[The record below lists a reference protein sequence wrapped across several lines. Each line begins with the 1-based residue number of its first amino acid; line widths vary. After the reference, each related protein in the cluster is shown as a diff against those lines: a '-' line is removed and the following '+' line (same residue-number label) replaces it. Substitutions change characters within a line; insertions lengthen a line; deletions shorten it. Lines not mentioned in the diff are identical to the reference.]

1 MANYTYPSP
10 HPQHVQYSHAPG
22 PYAQAAEVF
31 NAQGAHPAVNG
42 YHPTYSGAGAPQASG
57 MGVSES
63 TSPYGYTGQ
72 HVPIQQYG
80 TQQRPSQPD
89 WGQLQ
94 GSNFLPQNCASDPA
108 RQPIASSYGA
118 PLDYSAH
125 QTQAYSAQ
133 YSTQANLRS
142 PYAPS
147 NASSPN
153 DNSGY
158 GSHDAYTPS
167 QAQYNQSQHPS
178 YDQSQYPGYD
188 QSLYASSG
196 GSRSDVDLHYR
207 EASRSQPSR
216 SPRRSSP
223 ERTKPEGNKGHT
235 ERFRVTVIPSE
246 EAEPESVM
254 VQVGMD
260 GIQLLDEAEKL
271 TRRVYPLETISRW
284 ALREPTVLTFWTK
297 SPVDKEE
304 CTVRIMGTDTVTR
317 SILDL
322 LTCSCLQ
329 LCELH
334 GADVPASSLQPR
346 TEAQPRSRG
355 NSFINFLAG
364 RGRGDSAAA
373 EGDAS
378 AEATQDD
385 SASIMFWQD
394 AEHEGW
400 LMGQGEHIKTWRK
413 RWFVLKQGY
422 IFRFKDA
429 NVTADSKPRGVIK
442 ISSANSVHVIDDVKI
457 AKPFSFELKV
467 KDGPSQYFIA
477 SSEAEQ
483 LAWVREIENVIKLDS
498 PQRGASR
505 LITGRRTHE
514 ELAAQ
519 LEEGLSRMS
528 LRRDETRSERPER
541 PTDKGGYHLEPASPS
556 SPGAPPTAPAANWQ
570 VAFDE
575 QSGRP
580 YFYNPA
586 TGVTQ
591 WEAPY

>member
-1 MANYTYPSP
+1 MARERIQLQTGIIPP
-10 HPQHVQYSHAPG
+10 TV
-22 PYAQAAEVF
+22 
-31 NAQGAHPAVNG
+31 AQGPN
-42 YHPTYSGAGAPQASG
+42 S
-57 MGVSES
+57 
-63 TSPYGYTGQ
+63 
-72 HVPIQQYG
+72 
-80 TQQRPSQPD
+80 
-89 WGQLQ
+89 
-94 GSNFLPQNCASDPA
+94 LPQSYAADPA
-108 RQPIASSYGA
+108 RQPIASPYGA
-118 PLDYSAH
+118 ALDYSAH

-133 YSTQANLRS
+133 YSTQANVRS

-153 DNSGY
+153 DYSSY
-158 GSHDAYTPS
+158 VSHDAYPPS
-167 QAQYNQSQHPS
+167 QTQYGQSQYLSYDQSQYPS

-188 QSLYASSG
+188 QSPYASYG
-196 GSRSDVDLHYR
+196 GDRSDADLHYR
-207 EASRSQPSR
+207 ETSRSQSSR

-223 ERTKPEGNKGHT
+223 ERTKPEGNKGNT
-235 ERFRVTVIPSE
+235 ERFHVTVIPSE
-246 EAEPESVM
+246 EAEPESVV

-260 GIQLLDEAEKL
+260 GIQLMDEAEKL
-271 TRRVYPLETISRW
+271 TMRVYPLETISRW

-297 SPVDKEE
+297 SPVDHAE

-442 ISSANSVHVIDDVKI
+442 ISSANTVHVIDDVKI

-467 KDGPSQYFIA
+467 KDGPSQYFVA
-477 SSEAEQ
+477 STEAEQ
-483 LAWVREIENVIKLDS
+483 LAWVKEIENVIKLDS
-498 PQRGASR
+498 PQR
-505 LITGRRTHE
+505 
-514 ELAAQ
+514 
-519 LEEGLSRMS
+519 
-528 LRRDETRSERPER
+528 
-541 PTDKGGYHLEPASPS
+541 
-556 SPGAPPTAPAANWQ
+556 
-570 VAFDE
+570 
-575 QSGRP
+575 
-580 YFYNPA
+580 
-586 TGVTQ
+586 
-591 WEAPY
+591 